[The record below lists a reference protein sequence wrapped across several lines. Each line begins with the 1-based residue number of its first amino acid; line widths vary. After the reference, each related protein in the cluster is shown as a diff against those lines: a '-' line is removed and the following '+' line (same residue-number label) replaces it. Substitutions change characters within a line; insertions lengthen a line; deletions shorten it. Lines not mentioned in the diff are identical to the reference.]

1 MNDKFDEL
9 AKGLAQSPH
18 KQPDQHER
26 EQDNPKHDS
35 AKTNKSMK
43 SIAIKIQCLIAVS
56 LALAALG
63 SAPDVTADVVADW
76 NQIALATQAAIP
88 GAIRTPP
95 AARALA
101 MVHLAVFDAVNAI
114 NRRFTPYAVEALA
127 DPGASPEAAA
137 VAAAHAVLVN
147 LYPSRQA
154 DLDAAYA
161 ASLASIADGNAKTEG
176 ISVGQSVAAVILAL
190 RSSDGSALTLPYTL
204 PPGPGIY
211 QPDPAALFVAW
222 GRVTPFALKSGSQFR
237 ADGPPALSSGE
248 YAADYNEV
256 QSVGALNSATR
267 TADQTEAAIFW
278 MENIQIPFNR
288 IARIAAAA
296 KQTSLSDNARLF
308 ALLNLA
314 GVDTTIAVMD
324 TKYTYNFWRPREAI
338 HAGDTDANDQTIADL
353 TWTPLTY
360 IGVHPDY
367 NSQHSAYGG
376 AAATV
381 LASLFGTDD
390 FSFAITTSTA
400 PGGVLRSYDSF
411 SQAADE
417 NLNSRVWLGA
427 HFRTA
432 CRHGL
437 NQGKQVANYVIHHFL
452 QPIKE

>member
-1 MNDKFDEL
+1 MKKQNERKVMNI
-9 AKGLAQSPH
+9 
-18 KQPDQHER
+18 R
-26 EQDNPKHDS
+26 
-35 AKTNKSMK
+35 
-43 SIAIKIQCLIAVS
+43 IQNLVTVS
-56 LALAALG
+56 LALAAL
-63 SAPDVTADVVADW
+63 ARVPDVCADVVTDW
-76 NQIALATQAAIP
+76 NQTALATQAAIP

-101 MVHLAVFDAVNAI
+101 MVHLAIFDSVNAI
-114 NRRFTPYAVEALA
+114 DRRFTPYAAGALA
-127 DPGASPEAAA
+127 DPSASPEAAA
-137 VAAAHAVLVN
+137 AASAHAVLVN

-154 DLDAAYA
+154 ELDAAYA
-161 ASLASIADGNAKTEG
+161 TSLASIADGIAKTEG
-176 ISVGQSVAAVILAL
+176 ISVGESVAAVIIAL
-190 RSSDGSALTLPYTL
+190 RSSDGSAVTLPYTV

-222 GRVTPFALKSGSQFR
+222 GKVTPFALKSGSQFR
-237 ADGPPALSSGE
+237 AEGPPALSGDE

-256 QSVGALNSATR
+256 KRVGALNSATR
-267 TADQTEAAIFW
+267 TPDQTEAALFW
-278 MENIQIPFNR
+278 TAENAQITWNN

-296 KQTSLSDNARLF
+296 HHNSLLGNARLF
-308 ALLNLA
+308 ALLNIA
-314 GVDTTIAVMD
+314 IADTSIAVMD

-338 HAGDTDANDQTIADL
+338 HAGDTDGNDQTISDL

-400 PGGVLRSYDSF
+400 PGGVFRSYDSF
-411 SQAADE
+411 LQAAEE

-432 CRHGL
+432 CVHGF
-437 NQGKQVANYVIHHFL
+437 NQGKQVANYALHHFL
-452 QPIKE
+452 QPLKN